1 MWLHPITAKQ
11 IRILTEDW
19 GVKDATDGNGNGS
32 ATVDGEAATAAVDN
46 SGWFEVL
53 RPQQKTLACGDIGD
67 GAMKEWTEV
76 ARIIQARLGL
86 EPPAPVS
93 TS

>member
-19 GVKDATDGNGNGS
+19 GVKDAINGTGTGNGNS
-32 ATVDGEAATAAVDN
+32 AVDD

-76 ARIIQARLGL
+76 VRIIQARLGL
-86 EPPAPVS
+86 EPSAPLA

>member
-11 IRILTEDW
+11 IRVLTEDW
-19 GVKDATDGNGNGS
+19 GV
-32 ATVDGEAATAAVDN
+32 VEAADGTIE

-53 RPQQKTLACGDIGD
+53 RPQEKSLACGDVGD

-76 ARIIQARLGL
+76 VRIIEARLGL
-86 EPPAPVS
+86 GS
-93 TS
+93 TQ